1 MKKNTVVE
9 IKATAAENKQDMGVN
24 NKEASRLVWEK
35 RKVERVK
42 VKEQLFKSKNN
53 NSFKKQP
60 IVINKDPAIAKV

>member
-1 MKKNTVVE
+1 
-9 IKATAAENKQDMGVN
+9 
-24 NKEASRLVWEK
+24 
-35 RKVERVK
+35 VERVK